1 MALLWTAVI
10 VVLSLVSFSKLPK
23 VSLLPSYT
31 DKITHF
37 VFYFGFVFLWGNALL
52 QKAQNRKN
60 IFLKILSTAIL
71 VGALME
77 VLQETLTQNRTFD
90 WLDILANSIGAVV
103 GIFILMM
110 FGKSENKLKSF

>member
-1 MALLWTAVI
+1 M
-10 VVLSLVSFSKLPK
+10 
-23 VSLLPSYT
+23 
-31 DKITHF
+31 
-37 VFYFGFVFLWGNALL
+37 FYFGFVFLWGNALL